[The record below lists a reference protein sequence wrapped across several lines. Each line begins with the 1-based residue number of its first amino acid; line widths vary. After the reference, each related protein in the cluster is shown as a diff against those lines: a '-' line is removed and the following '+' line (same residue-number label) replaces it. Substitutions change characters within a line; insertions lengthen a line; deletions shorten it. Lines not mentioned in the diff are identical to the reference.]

1 MRYIFHRWLPGN
13 HLFCMADTER
23 HSLSDLHDRIEHAV
37 KDLPDGQASQLR
49 TRIWDSIVETEGGI
63 VKLIRSH
70 TPKIILHEADNC
82 VKANGHRN
90 TFRIASLVEA
100 GTHSFLVRSLNG
112 TKV

>member
-1 MRYIFHRWLPGN
+1 MP
-13 HLFCMADTER
+13 DTER

-49 TRIWDSIVETEGGI
+49 TRIWDSIVGAEGGI

-70 TPKIILHEADNC
+70 TDKRISYKADTR
-82 VKANGHRN
+82 VDTNGHR
-90 TFRIASLVEA
+90 TTVRIASLVKK
-100 GTHSFLVRSLNG
+100 GTHSHLIRSLNG